1 MQPEEE
7 VEKKRALFNETMTS
21 MTISQKKKADGKKIG
36 KSWGTKETINNIRKY
51 VKNHRSL
58 SCTYISG
65 FSVFPLVFSS
75 SLRQSSVLGR
85 K

>member
-36 KSWGTKETINNIRKY
+36 KS
-51 VKNHRSL
+51 
-58 SCTYISG
+58 
-65 FSVFPLVFSS
+65 
-75 SLRQSSVLGR
+75 
-85 K
+85 